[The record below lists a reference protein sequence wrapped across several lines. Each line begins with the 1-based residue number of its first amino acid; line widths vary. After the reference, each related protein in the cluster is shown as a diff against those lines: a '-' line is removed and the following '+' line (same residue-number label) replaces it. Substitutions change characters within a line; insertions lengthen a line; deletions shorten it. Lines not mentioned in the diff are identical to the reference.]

1 MNVFKKY
8 RVAIIIIILALMAYH
23 FFGGQK
29 QNDKILNDNQNSA
42 SEITN
47 TQTAATYVVVANVA
61 QQVVNDR
68 LNAIGTGKAVSSV
81 DVRPWSSGMMKS
93 LFVKAGD
100 KVQKHDAMAELDSDN
115 EKISVERAKIQLD
128 DAQLALDRTLKLRQ
142 SNTASAVQ
150 ELSANL
156 TLENTKLA
164 LKDAQLALERRTIRA
179 PIRGIVGILPI
190 DAGNYVTADSIIGRI
205 DNRDKILI
213 DLWLPERFAPLVQIG
228 NEFSATSIARPGE
241 SFVGHIKAIDN
252 MIDATSRTLRVQ
264 GEINNDNDVLQA
276 GMSFAVSLH
285 FPGDTYPSVD
295 PLAIQWGGDGAYV
308 WRVKDLKAERVP
320 VKIIQ
325 RNSNSVLVNA
335 KLLSG
340 EKIIVQGVQNIHN
353 GSIVKIQNPTEA
365 SLDLTTAPQQAP
377 Q

>member
-29 QNDKILNDNQNSA
+29 QNDKILNDNLNSA

-115 EKISVERAKIQLD
+115 EKIAVERAKIQLD

-365 SLDLTTAPQQAP
+365 SLDLTTPPQQAP